1 MAGPRIIRN
10 PTGKTALDKAMTVV
24 KPAIWTAVIFS
35 FFINILGLTA
45 PLYMMQVYDRVLSSR
60 SITTLVVLTILIA
73 LLYFAGALLESIR
86 SKLLVRAGVKFDEE
100 INQHTFSAVQ
110 RATLANPSSGH
121 VQALRDTDTVRE
133 FFTGAGIISLC
144 DLPWVPIYI
153 AIATLLHPWYGILA
167 VISICVSAA
176 LAYINDRLTK
186 DRLNEATKANIAANT
201 KATTTFRN
209 AEVLQAMGM
218 VGNLRRQWAVSRI
231 QSLGL
236 QALASD
242 RAGVVMAAIK
252 FNRMFVQ
259 SFVLGLG
266 AYLAIRREVSPG
278 TIIAASIIV
287 GKCIQPV
294 EMAIGNWKGIVTMRS
309 AYERVQAL
317 LRSLPET
324 GKRVKLPPPTGEL
337 SVENVLVRAPGREQL
352 ILRGVNF
359 RLPAGQ
365 VLGVIGPSAAGK
377 SSLARVLVGVWPP
390 ASGAVRLDGAEL
402 DHWDPEQLGQHLG
415 YLPQDVELFAGTIA
429 ENICRFGEADDE
441 KIVMA
446 ARMADVHDMIQRLP
460 DGYNTQIG
468 DAGAALSGGQRQRIG
483 LARALYGMPALI
495 VLDEPNA
502 SLDSAGEQALMNTI
516 LRLKEA
522 GRTVV
527 MITHKTNALS
537 QCDAILVLQDGA
549 VQAYGPRDEIMA
561 RIAGPRV
568 VPGPTPVPQPQP
580 QQAGG
585 AV

>member
-1 MAGPRIIRN
+1 MSSPAVGSKRL
-10 PTGKTALDKAMTVV
+10 GKTALDRAMSAV
-24 KPAIWTAVIFS
+24 KPAIWTAVVFS

-60 SITTLVVLTILIA
+60 NISTLVVLTLLIA
-73 LLYFAGALLESIR
+73 ALYLGSSFLEAIR
-86 SKLLVRAGVKFDEE
+86 SKVLIRAGVRFDEN
-100 INQHTFSAVQ
+100 ISHDAFHAVQ
-110 RATLANPSSGH
+110 RATLASPSAGH
-121 VQALRDTDTVRE
+121 VQVLRDVDSVRE
-133 FFTGAGIISLC
+133 FLTGAGLISLC

-153 AIATLLHPWYGILA
+153 ITATLLHPWFGVLA
-167 VISICVSAA
+167 VVTIVLSGC
-176 LAYINDRLTK
+176 LAWANDKLTK
-186 DRLNEATKANIAANT
+186 DRLNEATRSSIAANT

-209 AEVLQAMGM
+209 TEVLQAMGM
-218 VGNLRRQWAVSRI
+218 VGNLRRQWSKSRMA
-231 QSLGL
+231 SLAQ
-236 QALASD
+236 QAAASD
-242 RAGVVMAAIK
+242 RGGVVMAAIK
-252 FNRMFVQ
+252 FNRVFVQ

-266 AYLAIRREVSPG
+266 AYLAIRREISPG
-278 TIIAASIIV
+278 VMIAASIIV

-294 EMAIGNWKGIVTMRS
+294 EMAVGNWKGVITMRA
-309 AYERVQAL
+309 AYDRVQTL
-317 LRSLPET
+317 LRALPEM
-324 GKRVKLPPPTGEL
+324 GSRVQLPAPKGEL
-337 SVENVLVRAPGREQL
+337 SVENVLVRAPGRDQL
-352 ILRGVNF
+352 ILKGVNF
-359 RLPAGQ
+359 KLPAGQ

-377 SSLARVLVGVWPP
+377 SSLARLLVGVWPP

-402 DHWDPEQLGQHLG
+402 KHWDPEQLGQHLG

-441 KIVMA
+441 KIVLA
-446 ARMADVHDMIQRLP
+446 AQMADVHDMIQRLP

-527 MITHKTNALS
+527 MVTHKTNALA
-537 QCDAILVLQDGA
+537 QCDVILVLQDGA
-549 VQAYGPRDEIMA
+549 VQAFGPRDEVMA

-568 VPGPTPVPQPQP
+568 VPGPVAVPQP
-580 QQAGG
+580 QQASG

>member
-1 MAGPRIIRN
+1 MAMQIRRLGAN
-10 PTGKTALDKAMTVV
+10 QSTALDNAMTVV
-24 KPAIWTAVIFS
+24 KPAIWTAVFFS

-60 SITTLVVLTILIA
+60 SITTLLVLTILIA
-73 LLYFAGALLESIR
+73 FLYFSAALLESIR

-100 INQHTFSAVQ
+100 INEHTFSAVQ
-110 RATLANPSSGH
+110 RATIAQPSAGH

-153 AIATLLHPWYGILA
+153 AVATMLHPWYGILA
-167 VISICVSAA
+167 VGSIVISGA
-176 LAYINDRLTK
+176 LAWANDRLTR
-186 DRLNEATKANIAANT
+186 DRLNAATKANIAANN

-218 VGNLRRQWAVSRI
+218 VGNLRKQWAVSRLE
-231 QSLGL
+231 SLAL

-259 SFVLGLG
+259 SLVLGIG
-266 AYLAIRREVSPG
+266 AYLAIIREVSPG
-278 TIIAASIIV
+278 TIIAASIVV

-294 EMAIGNWKGIVTMRS
+294 EIAIGNWKGMVTMRS
-309 AYERVQAL
+309 AYERVQNL
-317 LRSLPET
+317 LRSLPDL
-324 GKRVKLPPPTGEL
+324 GKRIKLPEPKGDL
-337 SVENVLVRAPGREQL
+337 AVDNVVVRAPGREQL
-352 ILRGVNF
+352 ILKGVNF
-359 RLPAGQ
+359 RVPAGH

-390 ASGAVRLDGAEL
+390 AAGAVRLDGSEL

-429 ENICRFGEADDE
+429 ENISRFGAPEDE
-441 KIVMA
+441 KIIMA
-446 ARMADVHDMIQRLP
+446 AQMADVHDMIQRLP
-460 DGYNTQIG
+460 QGYNTQIG

-502 SLDSAGEQALMNTI
+502 SLDTAGEQALMNTI
-516 LRLKEA
+516 KRLKEA

-537 QCDAILVLQDGA
+537 HCDLILVLQDGA
-549 VQAYGPRDEIMA
+549 VQAFGPRDEVMA
-561 RIAGPRV
+561 RIVGPRI
-568 VPGPTPVPQPQP
+568 VPGPTGIAATPQASS
-580 QQAGG
+580 AG
-585 AV
+585 

>member
-1 MAGPRIIRN
+1 MAMASAARPGAKEP
-10 PTGKTALDKAMTVV
+10 TALNRAMKKVR
-24 KPAIWTAVIFS
+24 PALWTAVVFS

-73 LLYFAGALLESIR
+73 ILYFTSALLESLR
-86 SKLLVRAGVKFDEE
+86 SQLLVRAGVKFDEE
-100 INQHTFSAVQ
+100 INEEAFGAVQ
-110 RATLANPSSGH
+110 RATLAQPSGAH

-153 AIATLLHPWYGILA
+153 LVATLLHPWYGILA
-167 VISICVSAA
+167 VISCIISAA
-176 LAYINDRLTK
+176 LAFANDRLTR

-218 VGNLRRQWAVSRI
+218 VGNLRRQWSVSR
-231 QSLGL
+231 LEALAL

-242 RAGVVMAAIK
+242 RAGVVMACIK
-252 FNRMFVQ
+252 FNRMFMQ
-259 SFVLGLG
+259 SLILGLG
-266 AYLAIRREVSPG
+266 GYLAIMREISPG

-287 GKCIQPV
+287 GRTIQPIEV
-294 EMAIGNWKGIVTMRS
+294 AIGNWKGIVSMRS
-309 AYERVQAL
+309 AYERVQNL
-317 LRSLPET
+317 LRNLPVI
-324 GKRVKLPPPTGEL
+324 GKRVRLPAPKGEL
-337 SVENVLVRAPGREQL
+337 TVENIIVRAPGRENL

-359 RLPAGQ
+359 TLPAGH

-377 SSLARVLVGVWPP
+377 SSLARVMVGVWPP
-390 ASGAVRLDGAEL
+390 AAGAVRLDGAEL
-402 DHWDPEQLGQHLG
+402 SHWDPEQLGQHLG

-429 ENICRFGEADDE
+429 ENISRFGEPDDE

-446 ARMADVHDMIQRLP
+446 AQMADVHDMIQRLP

-468 DAGAALSGGQRQRIG
+468 DGGGALSGGQRQRIG

-502 SLDSAGEQALMNTI
+502 SLDTAGEQALMTTI
-516 LRLKEA
+516 RRLKEA
-522 GRTVV
+522 GKTVV
-527 MITHKTNALS
+527 MVTHKTNSLS
-537 QCDAILVLQDGA
+537 LCDFILVLQDGM
-549 VQAYGPRDEIMA
+549 VQAFGPRDEVMA
-561 RIAGPRV
+561 RIVGPRI
-568 VPGPTPVPQPQP
+568 VPAPAPVSAEP
-580 QQAGG
+580 QQATGTN
-585 AV
+585 

>member
-1 MAGPRIIRN
+1 MRTNRN
-10 PTGKTALDKAMTVV
+10 APTGKTALDKAMTVV
-24 KPAIWTAVIFS
+24 KPALWTAVVFS
-35 FFINILGLTA
+35 FFVNILGLTA

-73 LLYFAGALLESIR
+73 ILYFASALLETIR

-100 INQHTFSAVQ
+100 INQQTFSAVQ

-153 AIATLLHPWYGILA
+153 LIATLLHPWFGILA
-167 VISICVSAA
+167 VISILISGT
-176 LAYINDRLTK
+176 LAYANDRLTR
-186 DRLNEATKANIAANT
+186 DRLNDATKANIAANT

-236 QALASD
+236 QAMASD
-242 RAGVVMAAIK
+242 RAGIVMAAIK

-294 EMAIGNWKGIVTMRS
+294 EVAIGNWKGLVTMRS
-309 AYERVQAL
+309 AYDRVQAL
-317 LRSLPET
+317 LQSLPEI
-324 GKRVKLPPPTGEL
+324 GKRIKLPAPKGDL
-337 SVENVLVRAPGREQL
+337 SVENVLVRAPGRDQL
-352 ILRGVNF
+352 ILKGVNF

-377 SSLARVLVGVWPP
+377 SSLARVLVGVWSP
-390 ASGAVRLDGAEL
+390 AAGAVRLDGAEL
-402 DHWDPEQLGQHLG
+402 AHWDPEQLGQHLG
-415 YLPQDVELFAGTIA
+415 YLPQDVELFGGTIA

-446 ARMADVHDMIQRLP
+446 AQMADVHDMIQRLP

-468 DAGAALSGGQRQRIG
+468 DAGASLSGGQRQRIG

-516 LRLKEA
+516 VRLKEA
-522 GRTVV
+522 GRSVV

-568 VPGPTPVPQPQP
+568 VPGPTAMPQP

>member
-1 MAGPRIIRN
+1 M
-10 PTGKTALDKAMTVV
+10 GKTALDKAMSVV
-24 KPAIWTAVIFS
+24 KPAVWTAVFFS

-60 SITTLVVLTILIA
+60 NITTLVVLTILIA
-73 LLYFAGALLESIR
+73 LLYLAGAFLESIR
-86 SKLLVRAGVKFDEE
+86 SKLLVRAGVRFDGE
-100 INQHTFSAVQ
+100 INQHAFSAVQ
-110 RATLANPSSGH
+110 RATLVQPASGH

-153 AIATLLHPWYGILA
+153 LVATLLHPWYGILA
-167 VISICVSAA
+167 VASIIISGT
-176 LAYINDRLTK
+176 LAWANDRLTK
-186 DRLNEATKANIAANT
+186 DRLNDATKANIAANN

-218 VGNLRRQWAVSRI
+218 VGNLRRQWSVSRI
-231 QSLGL
+231 EALAQ

-294 EMAIGNWKGIVTMRS
+294 EMAIGNWKGIVTMRA
-309 AYERVQAL
+309 AYERVQML
-317 LRSLPET
+317 LRSLPEI
-324 GKRVKLPPPTGEL
+324 GQRLQLPAPRGDL
-337 SVENVLVRAPGREQL
+337 SVENVLVRAPGRDQL
-352 ILRGVNF
+352 ILKGVNF
-359 RLPAGQ
+359 KLPAGN

-377 SSLARVLVGVWPP
+377 SSLARLLVGVWPP
-390 ASGAVRLDGAEL
+390 ASGSVRLDGAEL
-402 DHWDPEQLGQHLG
+402 DHWDPEQLGQYLG
-415 YLPQDVELFAGTIA
+415 YLPQDVELFSGTIA
-429 ENICRFGEADDE
+429 ENICRFGEVDDE
-441 KIVMA
+441 KIVRA
-446 ARMADVHDMIQRLP
+446 AQMADVHDMIQRLP

-483 LARALYGMPALI
+483 LARALYGMPSLI

-522 GRTVV
+522 GKTVV
-527 MITHKTNALS
+527 MVTHKTNALA
-537 QCDAILVLQDGA
+537 QCDAIMVMQDGA
-549 VQAYGPRDEIMA
+549 VQAFGPRDEILA
-561 RIAGPRV
+561 KIIGPRV
-568 VPGPTPVPQPQP
+568 VPGPGPAVQP
-580 QQAGG
+580 QQAGS

>member
-1 MAGPRIIRN
+1 MKVVRP
-10 PTGKTALDKAMTVV
+10 AL
-24 KPAIWTAVIFS
+24 WTAVVFS

-60 SITTLVVLTILIA
+60 SVATLIVLTIIIA
-73 LLYFAGALLESIR
+73 ALYFGSAMLETFR
-86 SKLLVRAGVKFDEE
+86 SQLLVRAGVKFDEE
-100 INQHTFSAVQ
+100 INEETFSAVQ
-110 RATLANPSSGH
+110 RATIVNPSASH

-153 AIATLLHPWYGILA
+153 LVATLLHPWYGILA
-167 VISICVSAA
+167 VIACLISAV
-176 LAYINDRLTK
+176 LAWANDRLTR
-186 DRLNEATKANIAANT
+186 DRLNEATKANISANS

-218 VGNLRRQWAVSRI
+218 VGNLRKQWSVSR
-231 QSLGL
+231 LEALAL

-242 RAGVVMAAIK
+242 RAGVVMAGIK
-252 FNRMFVQ
+252 FNRMFMQ
-259 SFVLGLG
+259 SLILGVG
-266 AYLAIRREVSPG
+266 AYLAIIREISPG

-287 GKCIQPV
+287 GRCIQPIEV
-294 EMAIGNWKGIVTMRS
+294 AIGNWKSIVTMRS
-309 AYERVQAL
+309 AYDRVQSL
-317 LRSLPET
+317 LQSLPSLA
-324 GKRVKLPPPTGEL
+324 KRIKLPAPTGQL
-337 SVENVLVRAPGREQL
+337 AVENVLVRAPGRDVL
-352 ILRGVNF
+352 ILKGVNF
-359 RLPAGQ
+359 QLPAGH

-390 ASGAVRLDGAEL
+390 AAGAVRLDGAEL

-429 ENICRFGEADDE
+429 ENISRFGEPDDE

-446 ARMADVHDMIQRLP
+446 AQMADVHEMIQRLP

-502 SLDSAGEQALMNTI
+502 SLDTAGEQALMNTI
-516 LRLKEA
+516 RRLKEA
-522 GRTVV
+522 GKSVV

-537 QCDAILVLQDGA
+537 QCDFILVLQDGA
-549 VQAYGPRDEIMA
+549 VQAFGPRDEVMA
-561 RIAGPRV
+561 RIVGPRI
-568 VPGPTPVPQPQP
+568 VPGPAGSPAAP
-580 QQAGG
+580 QQATG
-585 AV
+585 AS

>member
-1 MAGPRIIRN
+1 MALVRN
-10 PTGKTALDKAMTVV
+10 NRNAATGKTALDKAMTVV

-60 SITTLVVLTILIA
+60 SVTTLVVLTILIA
-73 LLYFAGALLESIR
+73 FLYFSAAMLESIR
-86 SKLLVRAGVKFDEE
+86 SRLLVRAGVKFDDE
-100 INQHTFSAVQ
+100 INEHTFSAVQ
-110 RATLANPSSGH
+110 RATIAQPSAGH

-153 AIATLLHPWYGILA
+153 VVATLLHPWYGILA
-167 VISICVSAA
+167 VLSIIISGI
-176 LAYINDRLTK
+176 LAWANDRLTR
-186 DRLNEATKANIAANT
+186 DRLNAATKANIAANN

-218 VGNLRRQWAVSRI
+218 VGNLRKQWAVSRLE
-231 QSLGL
+231 SLAM

-259 SFVLGLG
+259 SLVLGIG
-266 AYLAIRREVSPG
+266 AYLAIIREVSPG

-294 EMAIGNWKGIVTMRS
+294 EVAIGNWKGMVTMRS
-309 AYERVQAL
+309 AYERVQNL
-317 LRSLPET
+317 LRSLPEL
-324 GKRVKLPPPTGEL
+324 GKRILLPAPKGEL
-337 SVENVLVRAPGREQL
+337 SVDNVIVRAPGREQL
-352 ILRGVNF
+352 ILKGVNF
-359 RLPAGQ
+359 RVPAGQ

-390 ASGAVRLDGAEL
+390 AAGAVRLDGSEL

-429 ENICRFGEADDE
+429 ENISRFGDPDDE
-441 KIVMA
+441 KIIMA
-446 ARMADVHDMIQRLP
+446 AQMADVHDMIQRLP
-460 DGYNTQIG
+460 QGYNTQIG
-468 DAGAALSGGQRQRIG
+468 DAGAALSGGQRQRVG

-502 SLDSAGEQALMNTI
+502 SLDTAGEQALMNTI
-516 LRLKEA
+516 KRLKEA

-537 QCDAILVLQDGA
+537 HCDLILVLQDGA
-549 VQAYGPRDEIMA
+549 VQAFGPRDEVMA
-561 RIAGPRV
+561 RIVGPRI
-568 VPGPTPVPQPQP
+568 VPGPTGSAAA
-580 QQAGG
+580 QQASSAG
-585 AV
+585 